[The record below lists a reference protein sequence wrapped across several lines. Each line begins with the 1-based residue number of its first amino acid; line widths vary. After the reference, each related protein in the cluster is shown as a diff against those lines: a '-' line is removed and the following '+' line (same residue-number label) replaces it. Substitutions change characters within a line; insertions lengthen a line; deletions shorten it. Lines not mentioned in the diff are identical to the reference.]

1 VPIDGSQ
8 QSLRA
13 LNYAATTMYNSPHDR
28 TKIYILNV
36 IEWADENEES
46 VEEELAAAMEEQ
58 GRRMLRSI
66 AVPKVVRVGHERMVK
81 LGDPAIKIAEMAEK
95 LNVDMIVMGAT
106 GLGNIKEIGHVSSEV
121 LKLTSIPVVFMK

>member
-13 LNYAATTMYNSPHDR
+13 LNYAATTMYNSTHDR

-46 VEEELAAAMEEQ
+46 IDEELAAAMEEQ
-58 GRRMLRSI
+58 GRRMLRSV
-66 AVPKVVRVGHERMVK
+66 AVPKVVRWGHERMVK
-81 LGDPAIKIAEMAEK
+81 LGDPATKIAEMAEK

-106 GLGNIKEIGHVSSEV
+106 GLGNTKEIGHVSSKV